1 MWLNSVVTFDPKSH
15 PAPLGD
21 IAHVS
26 MSSGSDHMRS
36 QNGPSWGISILL
48 SISLTWSTVLISG
61 DKPAWMQNIFP
72 STIAAIPR

>member
-1 MWLNSVVTFDPKSH
+1 
-15 PAPLGD
+15 
-21 IAHVS
+21 